1 MSEKISLRELL
12 KKDEIPLID
21 LWKVLLNAF
30 KSAYKIIIFLF
41 FATIIVSYVQYK
53 NTPEE
58 FEGKATVIIEQSSA
72 ANNMNGISS
81 FLGLSQGPS
90 LSPASGLMGPDMYK
104 DIVQSQ
110 AFLSDVVSAKIP
122 ISIKK
127 DSLTLEE
134 YFVNGE
140 APSFYQKVINPALFL
155 KTHQDQKKRI
165 DILKKDTGALI
176 QNQISPNM
184 IFDSKIPPIVEIK
197 GTKATAIGIMK
208 NRIDISFKDKFC
220 NIAVRMP
227 DPVLSSVAC
236 NLILEKLTN
245 YITYYKTSKLRN
257 NISYLEDRY
266 AESELKYKNALQK
279 SASYK
284 DNSFGI
290 IFQSSQTREQLLNN
304 EVSIAFNI
312 YNQFAVQLEQA
323 RIELKK
329 ETPLFLIIEPIS
341 VTWEKSSP
349 KFKSII
355 LKNILIC
362 IVISILIIF
371 VNLFIPQLK
380 KSKF

>member
-1 MSEKISLRELL
+1 MSENITIRDLL
-12 KKDEIPLID
+12 KKDEIPLIE
-21 LWKVLLNAF
+21 LWQVLLAAF
-30 KSAYKIIIFLF
+30 KSIYKICIILF
-41 FATIIVSYVQYK
+41 IVTLIISYFQYK
-53 NTPEE
+53 YTPEE
-58 FEGKATVIIEQSSA
+58 FEGKATVIIEQSSGTT
-72 ANNMNGISS
+72 NINGLTSL
-81 FLGLSQGPS
+81 LGLSQGANS
-90 LSPASGLMGPDMYK
+90 SSTSGLMGPDMYK

-110 AFLSDVVSAKIP
+110 AFLSDVVSTKIP

-140 APSFYQKVINPALFL
+140 APGFYQKIKNPSLFFNP
-155 KTHQDQKKRI
+155 QKNTKNQI
-165 DILKKDTGALI
+165 DILTIDSSALI

-184 IFDSKIPPIVEIK
+184 ISDSKIPPIVEIK
-197 GTKATAIGIMK
+197 GTKAMAIGIMK
-208 NRIDISFKDKFC
+208 NRIDISFKDKYC
-220 NIAVRMP
+220 TILVRMP

-236 NLILEKLTN
+236 NLILEKLIN

-266 AESELKYKNALQK
+266 AESELKYKNSLQK

-290 IFQSSQTREQLLNN
+290 IFQSSQTREQLLSN

-329 ETPLFLIIEPIS
+329 ETPLFSILEPITINWS
-341 VTWEKSSP
+341 KTTP
-349 KFKSII
+349 IFKSILI
-355 LKNILIC
+355 KNLIYLLLIMFMLASIR
-362 IVISILIIF
+362 IVY
-371 VNLFIPQLK
+371 PK
-380 KSKF
+380 KK

>member
-1 MSEKISLRELL
+1 MSENITIRDLL
-12 KKDEIPLID
+12 KKDEIPLIE
-21 LWKVLLNAF
+21 LWQVLLTAF
-30 KSAYKIIIFLF
+30 KSIYKICIILF
-41 FATIIVSYVQYK
+41 IVTLIISFFQYK
-53 NTPEE
+53 YTPEE
-58 FEGKATVIIEQSSA
+58 FEGKATVIIEQSSGTS
-72 ANNMNGISS
+72 NINGLSS
-81 FLGLSQGPS
+81 LLGLSQGANS
-90 LSPASGLMGPDMYK
+90 SSTSGLMGPDMYK
-104 DIVQSQ
+104 DIIQSQ
-110 AFLSDVVSAKIP
+110 AFLSDVVSTKIP

-140 APSFYQKVINPALFL
+140 APGFYQKIKNPSLFFNPP
-155 KTHQDQKKRI
+155 KNTKNQI
-165 DILKKDTGALI
+165 DILTIDTSALI

-197 GTKATAIGIMK
+197 GTKAMAIGIMK
-208 NRIDISFKDKFC
+208 NRIDISFKDKYC
-220 NIAVRMP
+220 TILVRMP

-279 SASYK
+279 SASNK

-290 IFQSSQTREQLLNN
+290 IFQSSQTREQLLSN

-323 RIELKK
+323 KIELKK
-329 ETPLFLIIEPIS
+329 ETPLFSILEPIT

-349 KFKSII
+349 KIKSII
-355 LKNILIC
+355 LKNILIY
-362 IVISILIIF
+362 IIISILVIL
-371 VNLFIPQLK
+371 VNLFFPQLNK
-380 KSKF
+380 NKF

>member
-21 LWKVLLNAF
+21 LWNVLLITF
-30 KSAYKIIIFLF
+30 KSSYKIIIILF
-41 FATIIVSYVQYK
+41 FVTIIVSYVQYK

-58 FEGKATVIIEQSSA
+58 FEGKATVIIEQSSGV
-72 ANNMNGISS
+72 NNMNGISS
-81 FLGLSQGPS
+81 LLGLSQGPS
-90 LSPASGLMGPDMYK
+90 LSTASGLMGPDMYK

-110 AFLSDVVSAKIP
+110 AFLSDVVSTKIP

-140 APSFYQKVINPALFL
+140 TPSFYQKVKNPALFF

-220 NIAVRMP
+220 TIAVRMP

-290 IFQSSQTREQLLNN
+290 IFQSSQTREQLLSN

-329 ETPLFLIIEPIS
+329 ETPLFLIIEPI
-341 VTWEKSSP
+341 TITREKSSP